1 MLLKKSI
8 HVNAIHSQFTRFFT
22 GFFSVAFVF
31 YSQLYLAFM
40 LLNDQEY
47 LLEEFN

>member
-1 MLLKKSI
+1 MLMRYI
-8 HVNAIHSQFTRFFT
+8 VNLQ
-22 GFFSVAFVF
+22 GFSVAFVF
-31 YSQLYLAFM
+31 FHSQLYLAFM